1 MADRT
6 CPAAVRRRRRSGLL
20 VRAIALLAGLAACAG
35 WSAAADGPSI
45 DIDEALAFSRSR
57 VGTTPPDFVLSN
69 RDGQPLSLSQFR
81 GKPLVVSFVFTG
93 CFQVCPTSTRDLQN
107 AVRAMRERF
116 GPDQFNIVSIGFN
129 QPEDSPTAM
138 RTFAAQLRIQDAN
151 WEFLSPRQEDVV
163 ALTEAFGFRFR
174 PSPSGFD
181 HTVQV
186 SLLDAQ
192 GAIRSQVY
200 GDFSADALG
209 EPIRRLLRGMLLT
222 ETHSAADFLDRVRI
236 YCSVYDPTTGKY
248 RADYTL
254 ILEIAGG
261 VTFFVFMAWFG
272 LAEWWSQRKARR
284 ARERPA

>member
-1 MADRT
+1 MRA
-6 CPAAVRRRRRSGLL
+6 L
-20 VRAIALLAGLAACAG
+20 VLLAMLGWGGLVMAATAG
-35 WSAAADGPSI
+35 PTI

-57 VGTTPPDFVLSN
+57 VSTMPPDFVLSN
-69 RDGQPLSLSQFR
+69 RDGQPVSLSQFR

-138 RTFAAQLRIQDAN
+138 RTFAAQLRIRDAN
-151 WEFLSPRQEDVV
+151 WEFLSPRREDVA
-163 ALTEAFGFRFR
+163 ALTEAYGFRFR
-174 PSPSGFD
+174 PSPAGFD

-192 GAIRSQVY
+192 GTIRSQVY
-200 GDFSADALG
+200 GDFSAEVLG

-222 ETHSAADFLDRVRI
+222 DTHSTADFVDRVRI
-236 YCSVYDPTTGKY
+236 FCSVYDPTTGKY
-248 RADYTL
+248 KADYTL
-254 ILEIAGG
+254 ILQIAGG
-261 VTFFVFMAWFG
+261 VTFFVCMVWFG

>member
-1 MADRT
+1 M
-6 CPAAVRRRRRSGLL
+6 VRRYGCSSFLM
-20 VRAIALLAGLAACAG
+20 RALALLATLGWCGLAVAATAG
-35 WSAAADGPSI
+35 PTI

-57 VGTTPPDFVLSN
+57 VGTTPPDFVLSD

-107 AVRAMRERF
+107 AVSAMRERF

-138 RTFAAQLRIQDAN
+138 RTFAAQLRIRDAN
-151 WEFLSPRQEDVV
+151 WEFLSPRQEDV
-163 ALTEAFGFRFR
+163 AAMTEAYGFRFR

-192 GAIRSQVY
+192 GTIRSQVY
-200 GDFSADALG
+200 GDFSAEVLG

-222 ETHSAADFLDRVRI
+222 DTHNAADFVDRVRI
-236 YCSVYDPTTGKY
+236 FCSVYDPTTGTYK
-248 RADYTL
+248 ADYTL
-254 ILEIAGG
+254 ILQIAGG
-261 VTFFVFMAWFG
+261 VTFFVFMVWFG